1 MLSRVANSLFWMSRY
16 LERAENISR
25 IVDVNLQSLLDYK
38 TLDDKRIKEQWDPLV
53 NTLGDDELFAKL
65 YKKADSRS
73 VTEFLTFNEKNPN
86 SILSSIVSARH
97 NARSVRDQISLE
109 MWEEIN
115 RLYLFIRSK
124 ETKKLWQENPYDFYR
139 EVKQT
144 SYKLQGLTSATTVHD
159 EGLEF
164 IMMGRFL
171 ERADMTSRILDVKY
185 KTLQGEVAGE
195 EALEANQTI
204 IQCAAVLRSSSAYEA
219 YQHLYASE
227 VVPKRVAELLLLADA
242 FPRSLRFCVR
252 TFDHF
257 LRKMTGSSPG
267 YFTNEAEKLS
277 GRLAAELSYTTID
290 EVFEIG
296 LHAYLDNIQLKLSE
310 IGGALFESYIF
321 YQQTDLEQ
329 EIQIQ
334 KQVQQQ
340 QQQQ

>member
-38 TLDDKRIKEQWDPLV
+38 TLDDKRLKEQWDPLV

-73 VTEFLTFNEKNPN
+73 VTEFLTFNDKNPN
-86 SILSSIVSARH
+86 SILSCIVSARH

-124 ETKKLWQENPYDFYR
+124 ETKKLWQESPYDFYR

-171 ERADMTSRILDVKY
+171 ERADMTSRILDVKHQ
-185 KTLQGEVAGE
+185 TLQGIGSKEQQQE
-195 EALEANQTI
+195 ETSQTI
-204 IQCAAVLRSSSAYEA
+204 LQCAAVLRSSSAYEA
-219 YQHLYASE
+219 YQQLYVSE
-227 VVPKRVAELLLLADA
+227 IVPQKVAEFLLLGDS
-242 FPRSLRFCVR
+242 FPRSMRFCVR

-277 GRLAAELSYTTID
+277 GRLVAELSYTTIE
-290 EVFEIG
+290 EVFAIG
-296 LHAYLDNIQLKLSE
+296 LHTYLDNIQLKLSE
-310 IGGALFESYIF
+310 IGAALFESYIF
-321 YQQTDLEQ
+321 YQQTDMEQ

-334 KQVQQQ
+334 KQVQQ
-340 QQQQ
+340 

>member
-38 TLDDKRIKEQWDPLV
+38 TLDDKRLREEWNPLV
-53 NTLGDDELFAKL
+53 KTLGDEELFSKL

-86 SILSSIVSARH
+86 SILSCIVSARH

-109 MWEEIN
+109 MWEQMN
-115 RLYLFIRSK
+115 RLYLYIRSK
-124 ETKKLWQENPYDFYR
+124 ETKKLWQESPYDFYR

-144 SYKLQGLTSATTVHD
+144 SYTLQGLTSATTIHS

-164 IMMGRFL
+164 MMMGRFL
-171 ERADMTSRILDVKY
+171 ERADMTSRILDVKHE
-185 KTLQGEVAGE
+185 TLQSEFIGSEV
-195 EALEANQTI
+195 LEKNHTM

-219 YQHLYASE
+219 YQHVYVSE
-227 VVPKRVAELLLLADA
+227 VVPQKVAEFLLLADS

-257 LRKMTGSSPG
+257 LRKMSGSAPG

-277 GRLAAELSYTTID
+277 GRLVAELSYATVE

-296 LHAYLDNIQLKLSE
+296 LHEYVDSIQMKLSE
-310 IGGALFESYIF
+310 IGAAVFESYIF
-321 YQQTDLEQ
+321 YQQTDMEQ
-329 EIQIQ
+329 EISLQ
-334 KQVQQQ
+334 KQMQQ
-340 QQQQ
+340 